1 MISIT
6 GFYRHKPDEVEN
18 LTVPLFV
25 NSAGHYR
32 LVKLNYLETTR
43 LNGRLDYQIL
53 YMTKGTGH
61 FLLHGKYQPVTAG
74 NIIIY
79 YPNEPQ
85 FYYYRLEEQPEVF
98 WIHFTGYQCES
109 LLKQYHLWGEITL
122 YIGIDNTLISLFNS
136 VIHEIQLQENDFCGM
151 NALTLQQLCLLL
163 SRAREKQKSPYYSRH
178 NDITSSVLYIHENYK
193 EPIIIRELAEKYHM
207 TYNWFIRCFKDFT
220 GSSPQ
225 AYLTDMRIDQAKEL
239 LSNKSFQIAEVAE
252 LVGYSDPL
260 YFSRIFKKKTGCSPN
275 EYKRTNEVKYNNT
288 IPH

>member
-6 GFYRHKPDEVEN
+6 GFHRYKPDEVEN

-61 FLLHGKYQPVTAG
+61 FLIHGKYQAVTAG

-98 WIHFTGYQCES
+98 WIHFTGYHCES
-109 LLKQYHLWGEITL
+109 LLKHYQLLGETTL
-122 YIGIDNTLISLFNS
+122 YIGIDSTLISLFNS
-136 VIHEIQLQENDFCGM
+136 IIREIQLQENDFCNM
-151 NALTLQQLCLLL
+151 NTLMLQQLCLLL
-163 SRAREKQKSPYYSRH
+163 NRAREKQKSPYYNRH
-178 NDITSSVLYIHENYK
+178 NDIASAVLYIHENYK

-225 AYLTDMRIDQAKEL
+225 AYLTDMRIEQAKDL
-239 LSNKSFQIAEVAE
+239 LSNTSFQIAEIAE

-260 YFSRIFKKKTGCSPN
+260 YFSRIFKKKTGYSPN
-275 EYKRTNEVKYNNT
+275 EYKKNQWGKV
-288 IPH
+288 